1 MNDSNESF
9 YVSHPPAGETVTITV
24 NDGKLVEGVTCFN
37 LKNTADKV
45 APTVPENIKIG
56 NVAFDQATVSWDPS
70 TDEGGLFGYT
80 VTLTEGDGKATE
92 YFAQDGESSIV
103 LKGLTEV
110 TKYSVTVEAVDNGG
124 NRSGASAAKSF
135 TTLPDRSRPAL
146 NPIW

>member
-1 MNDSNESF
+1 MNDSNESV
-9 YVSHPPAGETVTITV
+9 YVSHPPPGETVTITV

-56 NVAFDQATVSWDPS
+56 NVAFDQAAVSWDPS
-70 TDEGGLFGYT
+70 TD
-80 VTLTEGDGKATE
+80 EGDGKATE
-92 YFAQDGESSIV
+92 YFAQDGERSIL